1 MVDPKTKEFII
12 KIVEMFH
19 PDAKI
24 YLFGSYARGTMRQ
37 GSDIDIAVD
46 IGRKMTIRE
55 IQDPWRLIDALSIP
69 QTVDI
74 VDMHRIPETMKQ
86 VILKEGIVWKS

>member
-1 MVDPKTKEFII
+1 
-12 KIVEMFH
+12 
-19 PDAKI
+19 
-24 YLFGSYARGTMRQ
+24 MRQ